1 MSCIVSD
8 ISHNNSVCPLCDRAD
23 KSQARDAVKK
33 NGHTSGQRLTFAR
46 KRRCRMQSRAQEQ
59 PLALTAAVKPHY
71 STNGRE
77 EEVNTGEEALS
88 LSSGQQMV
96 K

>member
-1 MSCIVSD
+1 
-8 ISHNNSVCPLCDRAD
+8 
-23 KSQARDAVKK
+23 
-33 NGHTSGQRLTFAR
+33 
-46 KRRCRMQSRAQEQ
+46 MQSRAQEQ